1 MENDIAVS
9 ISWNKESNEILF
21 IFREDENSKV
31 IGEFGL
37 TPKQLL
43 QVFQYSGVD
52 FFED

>member
-1 MENDIAVS
+1 MENDVVVS
-9 ISWNKESNEILF
+9 ISLDKETNEILF
-21 IFREDENSKV
+21 IFREDGKSKV

-43 QVFQYSGVD
+43 QVFQYSGID